1 MTEDGV
7 PELDI
12 SLSPVD
18 ALLQCLPSSR
28 RLDCTLLQQA
38 KHLIETPKNTELQG
52 PAVVSFAGHITNED
66 RTAFT
71 SLSYAISAQFA
82 DEGLPSGR
90 EIKINLSGSAGQS
103 FCAFL
108 VQGIS
113 VRLEGDANDYVAK
126 GLSGGHVTIV
136 PPRGLIDQGFQS
148 ETNLLVGN
156 VCLYGATSGRLFLRG
171 QAAERFC
178 VRNSGAT
185 VVVEGVG
192 DHGCEYMTGG
202 RAVILGRTGRNFA
215 AGMSGGLAFVYDPA
229 GPQGPFARKCN
240 MEMVDLETI
249 TAENPYTQWLESI
262 VHEFTEETRS
272 KVGERILSTWSES
285 LRHFILV
292 FPRDYRLA
300 LGKKRLELP
309 LVTDK
314 ENVSPKSMST
324 ALDIEDLVYDDVT
337 HKLSNE
343 SPLDKLRGFVKYSRA
358 KVSYRPV
365 SERVDDWE
373 EVYAHAEVRKSLR
386 RQAARCMDCG
396 VPFCQSHTGCPLGNL
411 IPNWNDLVFKD
422 DWFSAFQALDQTNNF
437 PEFTGRVCPAP
448 CEGACV
454 LGINA
459 DPVTIKHIECTI
471 ADKAWEMGW
480 FRPMVDVHRP
490 PTGHRIVIV
499 GSGPSGLACADQ
511 LSKAGHS
518 VTVLERRNKPGGLLR
533 YGIPTMKLDRK
544 LLDQRLD
551 LMRSNGVQF
560 VVNTRAGPS
569 GESPGRRDLNANC
582 AEVTYNGETMQQEWS
597 AEKLLRE
604 FDVIVLCLGA
614 TWPRDLNIPGRHLDG
629 IHFAM
634 SFLERWQRKQQ
645 QCHHSQTSGHVFGAP
660 LSQNLR
666 DEDGIA
672 ALAKDRR
679 VVVLGGGDTG
689 VDCVAT
695 SLRQRAKSIVNL
707 EILPPPPPTRNQ
719 DENPWPEF
727 PRVWR
732 VEYGHAE
739 VAMRFGRDPRHFT
752 ILTKEFLDNGA
763 GAVRGIRT
771 VCVNWSKDSLTGTW
785 KMQEVPDSEHIF
797 ECDLVL
803 LALGFIG
810 PENKLIEELALSVS
824 NTPDAVI
831 TTKLAGSFATNV
843 PRVYAAGDCR
853 RGQSLVV
860 HAINEGRQVA
870 REVDL
875 DLMGSTLLPGP
886 GGVVRAYS

>member
-1 MTEDGV
+1 
-7 PELDI
+7 
-12 SLSPVD
+12 
-18 ALLQCLPSSR
+18 
-28 RLDCTLLQQA
+28 
-38 KHLIETPKNTELQG
+38 
-52 PAVVSFAGHITNED
+52 
-66 RTAFT
+66 
-71 SLSYAISAQFA
+71 
-82 DEGLPSGR
+82 
-90 EIKINLSGSAGQS
+90 INLSGSAGQS

-108 VQGIS
+108 VQGIF

-126 GLSGGHVTIV
+126 GLSGGHVTIT
-136 PPRGLIDQGFQS
+136 PPRELIDQGFQS

-156 VCLYGATSGRLFLRG
+156 VCLYGATAGRLFLRG

-229 GPQGPFARKCN
+229 GPHGPFARKCN
-240 MEMVDLETI
+240 MEMVDLETM
-249 TAENPYTQWLESI
+249 TTENPYTQWLESI
-262 VHEFTEETRS
+262 VREFTGETGS

-285 LRHFILV
+285 LHHFILV

-300 LGKKRLELP
+300 LEKKRLELP
-309 LVTDK
+309 LAIDK
-314 ENVSPKSMST
+314 ENVSSKAMNT
-324 ALDIEDLVYDDVT
+324 ALDIEDLAYDDVA
-337 HKLSNE
+337 HKLSDE
-343 SPLDKLRGFVKYSRA
+343 APLDKLRGFVKYSRT

-373 EVYAHAEVRKSLR
+373 EVYAHAEIRKGLR

-422 DWFSAFQALDQTNNF
+422 DWFAAYQALDQTNNF

-480 FRPMVDVHRP
+480 FRPMVDVLRP
-490 PTGHRIVIV
+490 STGHRIVIV

-511 LSKAGHS
+511 LSKAGHN

-544 LLDQRLD
+544 VLDQRLD
-551 LMRSNGVQF
+551 LMRANGVQF

-582 AEVTYNGETMQQEWS
+582 SEVACDGETVQQEWS
-597 AEKLLRE
+597 ADKLLRE
-604 FDVIVLCLGA
+604 FDVVVLCLGA

-645 QCHHSQTSGHVFGAP
+645 QRHHSGQVVGAP
-660 LSQNLR
+660 
-666 DEDGIA
+666 DEDGLA
-672 ALAKDRR
+672 ALAKDKR

-689 VDCVAT
+689 VDCIAT
-695 SLRQRAKSIVNL
+695 SLRQKAKSIVNL

-719 DENPWPEF
+719 NENPWPEY

-752 ILTKEFLDNGA
+752 IVTKEFLDNGA
-763 GAVRGIRT
+763 GGVRGIRT
-771 VCVNWSKDSLTGTW
+771 ACVDWSKDSLTGGW
-785 KMQEVPDSEHIF
+785 KMQEVPDSEQTF

-831 TTKLAGSFATNV
+831 NTKLTGSFATNV

-886 GGVVRAYS
+886 GGVVRAHS